1 MASSSLPP
9 ALPRGIR
16 NNNPGNIRLSPT
28 RWKGQRNFQ
37 FDPAFVEFTSPVL
50 GLRALMRLLLTYHFK
65 YGLDSVTALINRYAP
80 PHENATDAYIH
91 QVARKL
97 GVERMTQLDLR
108 KRNVLIG
115 LARAI
120 TLHENGLPYKEYPPD
135 WYAAPV
141 YTSACDQAIT
151 ALVKKETV

>member
-1 MASSSLPP
+1 MTVPP
-9 ALPRGIR
+9 APPGLPRGIR

-37 FDPAFVEFTSPVL
+37 FDPAFVEFTSPLL

-80 PHENATDAYIH
+80 PHENATDGYIH
-91 QVARKL
+91 QVSRKL
-97 GVERMTQLDLR
+97 GVERMARLDLC
-108 KRNVLIG
+108 KPDVLIG

-120 TLHENGLPYKEYPPD
+120 VRHENGPPHKGYPTD
-135 WYAAPV
+135 WYAAQL
-141 YTSACDQAIT
+141 YAQACKTVMDELTQ
-151 ALVKKETV
+151 KENA